1 MALFEKINA
10 DILEAM
16 RNREKDRLAALRDVK
31 SKYLLEAAK
40 DGSDP
45 ASLPDAVGFA
55 ILGKLLKQRQETAE
69 LYDQQSRPDLAEEE
83 RAQAAHIAA
92 LMPPALSEEECA
104 AAVREVIHALGAQGM
119 GDMGRVMAAAQEK
132 LAGRVEGKMLAAMVR
147 TLLNA

>member
-1 MALFEKINA
+1 
-10 DILEAM
+10 
-16 RNREKDRLAALRDVK
+16 
-31 SKYLLEAAK
+31 
-40 DGSDP
+40 
-45 ASLPDAVGFA
+45 
-55 ILGKLLKQRQETAE
+55 
-69 LYDQQSRPDLAEEE
+69 LAEEE

-119 GDMGRVMAAAQEK
+119 GDMGRVMAAAQEN